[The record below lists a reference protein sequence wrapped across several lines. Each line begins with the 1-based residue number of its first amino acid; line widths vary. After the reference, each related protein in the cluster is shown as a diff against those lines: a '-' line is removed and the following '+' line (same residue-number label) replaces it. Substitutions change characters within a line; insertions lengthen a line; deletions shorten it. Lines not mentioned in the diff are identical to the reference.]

1 MTVPDPN
8 RFDGSV
14 GLRRLGESEWAE
26 LPVSAGYRAASR
38 GYGLADLAL
47 TEPGREARASG
58 SLALHVLD
66 VMLSVLVA
74 ADERRTV
81 PVTSTA
87 VRPEPVPLRDL
98 TNVTT

>member
-14 GLRRLGESEWAE
+14 GLRRLGGAEWAE
-26 LPVSAGYRAASR
+26 LPVGAGHLGASR

-47 TEPGREARASG
+47 TAPGREARASG

-87 VRPEPVPLRDL
+87 VRPEPVPLTGL
-98 TNVTT
+98 TVPSE